1 MPLGLGRIRRFLKTP
16 VIRGAWLWIRCRPEV
31 GFPRQRAV
39 RLAALRTS
47 RGNAAQRPRNLL
59 PWDRDGVRV
68 QEARPTGAA

>member
-1 MPLGLGRIRRFLKTP
+1 MSPVTEAEEMPLGLGRIRRFLKTP

-47 RGNAAQRPRNLL
+47 CGIPAQRPRQL
-59 PWDRDGVRV
+59 PARDRDGVRV
-68 QEARPTGAA
+68 